1 MTEGRDGR
9 VLLMCWAGC
18 RTEDVVRAI
27 GLQMADLF
35 PQRDKRRPF
44 TRRPRRA
51 KVAVP
56 RSVAEILTE
65 TSEFGVT
72 WEAAKQ
78 LAKVEPVQMRLDVLS
93 AWDLLTETTDIRSVL
108 ELAYLLRGISVFRYC
123 NSKTIGPRTIAS
135 AVTRLLEETGDAAA

>member
-18 RTEDVVRAI
+18 RTEDVVRAL

-35 PQRDKRRPF
+35 PPRDKRRPF

-56 RSVAEILTE
+56 RSVAEVLTE

-78 LAKVEPVQMRLDVLS
+78 LAKVEPVQMRLDVS
-93 AWDLLTETTDIRSVL
+93 DSWDYLAAQADIRSVL
-108 ELAYLLRGISVFRYC
+108 ELAYLLRGVAVLRYC
-123 NSKTIGPRTIAS
+123 NSKTIGPRTITS
-135 AVTRLLEETGDAAA
+135 AVTRLLEETGDAA